1 LKGGENMTVRELKNA
16 KITHV
21 SYVDK
26 AANKKQFFLTKSA
39 DKRPTFQK
47 QVDIITKSED
57 EQKLV
62 YGVVYEPGV
71 ADAHNDFMTAEE
83 IEKAAHEFMKEAQNI
98 DTQHDF
104 TAGAGEIVESYI
116 APDDL
121 EINGTTIQKGSWVI
135 ATKASDEVWEK
146 IQKGEITGYS
156 MAGTAEVED
165 QEEVSKS
172 ENGIIKSFM
181 KHMGAFFN
189 GLNTAAIEKGEVR
202 DNYARN
208 QQLRNVWAAW
218 DSMESAYYG
227 SRWDNYTNEA
237 VDFDRL
243 LEAIQDFTEII
254 TEIRDGGDVAIAKA
268 LEMKPAT
275 TLTEEIEKAGR
286 KVSAAS
292 MADIETAQ
300 TALQNIIDRVSD
312 KEEDE
317 LKLEDITKAVA
328 DAIAPLDERLQKLE
342 KSGEEVP
349 PAAEGNKD
357 DEIVKS
363 VTAAVQKAV
372 EPIEKRLEVIETARG
387 ISKQEEKH
395 EEEIQKSN
403 SLWDGVL

>member
-1 LKGGENMTVRELKNA
+1 MTVRELKNA

-146 IQKGEITGYS
+146 IKKGEINGYS

-172 ENGIIKSFM
+172 EDGIIKSFM

-189 GLNTAAIEKGEVR
+189 GHNTAAIEKGEVR

-300 TALQNIIDRVSD
+300 TALQNIINRVSD